1 MTDLRLNQTVI
12 DKFGKLQKK
21 KKITSSLKKKICYR
35 SEILFTPLCTLPS
48 VFFCFF
54 GNVSYSNQ
62 VILNLRHLS
71 WEDCTKSLASSH
83 YKTEGTKPMLL
94 KLTEF
99 WPKYR
104 QNRQVTNVP
113 ELKIQGVKRLLSQ
126 IIHDKKK
133 RRHQKTSQ
141 TGIQST
147 REYMYNKVQEFPK
160 LLSINFRHI
169 WKSPFGEIGEKTT
182 TYPTRLKS
190 EES

>member
-21 KKITSSLKKKICYR
+21 KITSSLKNKICYR

-71 WEDCTKSLASSH
+71 WEDCTKRLASSH
-83 YKTEGTKPMLL
+83 YKTVGTKPMLL
-94 KLTEF
+94 KLTDF

-126 IIHDKKK
+126 IIHDKTKL
-133 RRHQKTSQ
+133 RHQKTFLQPVCHRRLEYSLPESICIIRSRSSRSCYPLIS
-141 TGIQST
+141 GIFG
-147 REYMYNKVQEFPK
+147 KV
-160 LLSINFRHI
+160 LLG
-169 WKSPFGEIGEKTT
+169 K
-182 TYPTRLKS
+182 
-190 EES
+190 